1 VSQDLVNAPTARS
14 WRDIPQPVKTRAMSR
29 EGKWRLTTSVL
40 RVTGVAAVLGCA
52 AWGVWEVSRVLQENP
67 STMPAAAKTVAVKNL
82 ELRTDGVLGHDWLAR
97 TLALPKN
104 TSLMEL
110 DLHVMRGRLL
120 ASGQAN
126 AAWLTKRF
134 PDTLQVQV
142 AERTP
147 VVRVMA
153 DLRGRQTAL
162 LVARDG
168 VVFEGDGYDA
178 ALLESLPWLDGV
190 KLVFDGERYEPLADM
205 GLVAELL
212 SRVQVDAG
220 HLYKTWNVVS
230 LARLKTDGEI
240 QVRTKPGTLV
250 VFSANADFFLQI
262 ARLNHQWDI
271 FGHEPVPPVKI
282 DLSLGREVL
291 VAFQPAGLASVPIT
305 PAAAVQAAPAAVQSP
320 NFFSNSQS
328 KPKL

>member
-1 VSQDLVNAPTARS
+1 MSQDLVNAPTARS
-14 WRDIPQPVKTRAMSR
+14 WRDIPQPVKPRAMSR

-40 RVTGVAAVLGCA
+40 RVTGAAAVLGFA
-52 AWGVWEVSRVLQENP
+52 AWGIWEVTCVLQENP

-82 ELRTDGVLGHDWLAR
+82 ELRTDGVLGNDWLAR

-110 DLHVMRGRLL
+110 DLQVMRTRLF
-120 ASGQAN
+120 ATGQVN
-126 AAWLTKRF
+126 AAWLTKSF
-134 PDTLQVQV
+134 PDTLKVQV

-153 DLRGRQTAL
+153 ELRGRQLAL

-168 VVFEGDGYDA
+168 VVFEGHGYDV

-190 KLVFDGERYEPLADM
+190 KLTFNGERYEPVADM
-205 GLVAELL
+205 GLVADLV
-212 SRVQVDAG
+212 SRAQVDAA

-230 LARLKTDGEI
+230 LARLKSDGEI
-240 QVRTKPGTLV
+240 QVRTKPGTVV
-250 VFSANADFFLQI
+250 VFAANADFFQQI
-262 ARLNHQWDI
+262 AKLDYQWDI
-271 FGHEPVPPVKI
+271 FGKEPVPPAKI
-282 DLSLGREVL
+282 DLSLGNEVL
-291 VAFQPAGLASVPIT
+291 VAFQPAGLANVPTT
-305 PAAAVQAAPAAVQSP
+305 PAAAAKPAPAP
-320 NFFSNSQS
+320 TLNFFPNSQP